1 MSKLGQLYIQD
12 GYSGDNQILSSEWIE
27 QATSSAVSTGLQPL
41 SGYGYLFLDSRC
53 SEHLFW
59 R

>member
-41 SGYGYLFLDSRC
+41 SVGMDIYFGFQM
-53 SEHLFW
+53 
-59 R
+59 